1 MALPPD
7 PWLRGDSVMAD
18 LIRAHD
24 WAATPLGPIALWPQS
39 LKTIVGLMLSSRSM
53 MSLVWGL
60 DAIHLYNDPFTE
72 LLREHATLAL
82 GRSAFETFAQSRDVF
97 ADDLA
102 NGMAGESTR
111 LQLQRYPVLR
121 NGRLDD
127 AWFDVDY
134 TPVRDEAGDVAGVLW
149 TLKETTA
156 QHRAE
161 QALRESD
168 ARHRLLV
175 ESWAQ
180 ALWET
185 DASGV
190 IIADSPSW
198 RAFTGQTLQEW
209 LGNGWLDAI
218 HPDDRPGAEQHWRAA
233 TAAHGLVDAEFR
245 LRAPGGGWRWT
256 NVRAAPVR
264 DAGGG
269 IAKWAGMN
277 IDIDARKHAET
288 ALRASQERQAFLLE
302 VSDALRSM
310 EDPSAVQATALKLLA
325 ERLHVMRASY
335 YELEDDQD
343 SFRLTARFESRAAPI
358 PERMR
363 LSDFSPALLIAYTAG
378 RTLAVSDTAIEGE
391 FVPNPEVYAR
401 VGVGAWAAVPLVRNG
416 RLVAW
421 LGVHSATPRSW
432 SPADLQAL
440 EDVAERTWGAV
451 ERARAE
457 QALVRSETKY
467 RALFDSIDEGFCIIE
482 MLFDDQGNA
491 FDYAFLESN
500 PVFEQQAGFTI
511 VRGQR
516 MREIAPDHEPHWFDI
531 YGRIAQTGEPA
542 RFEDEAA
549 AFGIVYD
556 VYAFRVDD
564 PALRRVAVV
573 FRNITESKRAEQALR
588 ESEERFAQ
596 FAASSSDALW
606 IREAATLRMEYT
618 SPAIQTIYGI
628 PPDAILG
635 EMRRWVELIVPE
647 DRETAVA
654 HIRQAQSGA
663 SVTHEFRIR
672 RPSDGEERWI
682 RNTDFPLRDEHGRVQ
697 RIGGIAQDIT
707 EAKRSGIRLEI
718 LVNELQ
724 HRARNLLGVVN
735 VVASRTLVQ
744 GAPIAPFEERMQALS
759 RAQGLLSQGGS
770 DSVEVGALVRA
781 ELAAHANGAS
791 ERISITGPEAYLS
804 ARQVQNFALALHELT
819 TNAVKYGALK
829 GDTGHLTVTWEFMLD
844 RRDRRR
850 LALNWV
856 ESGVHVEPDK
866 ITRRGYGTELIQEAL
881 AYALQAR
888 IDYTLGA
895 DGVRCRIEMAV
906 SGSA

>member
-7 PWLRGDSVMAD
+7 HWLRGDTAMAAR
-18 LIRAHD
+18 IRAHD
-24 WAATPLGPIALWPQS
+24 WAATPLGPMALWPQS

-53 MSLVWGL
+53 MSLVWGP

-82 GRSAFETFAQSRDVF
+82 GRSAFETFARSRDVF

-102 NGMAGESTR
+102 LGMAGESAQ
-111 LQLQRYPVLR
+111 LYLQRYPVLR
-121 NGRLDD
+121 NGRLED

-156 QHRAE
+156 QHLAE
-161 QALRESD
+161 QALRERD

-180 ALWET
+180 AVWET

-190 IIADSPSW
+190 VVADSPSW
-198 RAFTGQTLQEW
+198 RAYTGQTLEAW
-209 LGNGWLDAI
+209 LGYGWLDAI
-218 HPDDRPGAEQHWRAA
+218 HPDDRAHAEQQWRAA
-233 TAAHGLVDAEFR
+233 TAVHGLVDAEFR

-256 NVRAAPVR
+256 NVRAAPVL
-264 DAGGG
+264 DADGG

-277 IDIDARKHAET
+277 IDIDARKHAEM
-288 ALRASQERQAFLLE
+288 ALRDSQERQAFLLNL
-302 VSDALRSM
+302 SDALRSTD
-310 EDPSAVQATALKLLA
+310 DPLAVQATGLKLLA
-325 ERLHVMRASY
+325 NRLSVMRANY
-335 YELEDDQD
+335 YELEADQD
-343 SFRLTARFESRAAPI
+343 SFRLTARFESRGAPM
-358 PERMR
+358 PARMR
-363 LSDFSPALLIAYTAG
+363 LSDFSPALLDAYTAG
-378 RTLAVSDTAIEGE
+378 RTLAVSDTAIPGA
-391 FVPNPEVYAR
+391 FVPDPEAYAR
-401 VGVGAWAAVPLVRNG
+401 IGVGAWAAVPLVRNR

-421 LGVHSATPRSW
+421 LGVHSATPRAW
-432 SPADLQAL
+432 DLADLQAL
-440 EDVAERTWGAV
+440 EDVAERTWDAV

-457 QALVRSETKY
+457 QALVRSEIKY
-467 RALFDSIDEGFCIIE
+467 RTLFDSIDEGFCIIE
-482 MLFDDQGNA
+482 VLFDTHGQAVD
-491 FDYAFLESN
+491 FAFLESN

-511 VRGQR
+511 SRGQR
-516 MREIAPDHEPHWFDI
+516 MREIAPNHEQYWFDI
-531 YGRIAQTGEPA
+531 YGRIALTGEPA
-542 RFEDEAA
+542 RFENEAA

-573 FRNITESKRAEQALR
+573 FRNITERKRAVQALR

-606 IREAATLRMEYT
+606 IRDAATLRMEYT

-628 PPDAILG
+628 TPDAILG
-635 EMRRWVELIVPE
+635 EMDRWVDLIVPE

-654 HIRQAQSGA
+654 HIEQARSGA

-672 RPSDGEERWI
+672 RASDGEERWI
-682 RNTDFPLRDEHGRVQ
+682 RNTDFPLRDEHDGVP

-735 VVASRTLVQ
+735 VMASRTLVQ
-744 GAPIAPFEERMQALS
+744 GAPTARFAERLQALS

-781 ELAAHANGAS
+781 ELAAHANGAAN
-791 ERISITGPEAYLS
+791 RISITGPEAYLT

-829 GDTGHLTVTWEFMLD
+829 GDTGHLAVTWEVVLD

-856 ESGVHVEPDK
+856 ESGVHVEPDT

-888 IDYTLGA
+888 IDYTLGP

-906 SGSA
+906 SGSP